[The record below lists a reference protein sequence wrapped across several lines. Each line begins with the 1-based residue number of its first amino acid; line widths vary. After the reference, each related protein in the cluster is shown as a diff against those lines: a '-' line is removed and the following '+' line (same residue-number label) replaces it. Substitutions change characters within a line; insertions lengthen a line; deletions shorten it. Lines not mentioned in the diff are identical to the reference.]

1 MDDDADQQHLTA
13 NPGYAQGQLA
23 KAFTTALTHEDA
35 DTRRRAEGRVTRWRA
50 VLAGMSGGLL
60 SIGSRTPVAGLPA
73 WVTPEVVHGGFATG
87 TPGAGGP
94 LQPYETRLAERFGVP
109 ADRRAL
115 FAHCLTDTG
124 LTWLWGQLNSGRYEV
139 TVPEEG
145 ALLTMAWLVRH
156 GETAAALDLVAE
168 LEPFADQLRFL
179 PRPSAGRPVSDASD
193 ALHRRTVSDTVD
205 RLVRRR
211 PNTAVE
217 TQREALAVWQ
227 PFGDELL
234 VHWLETAGGED
245 GRALELAP
253 DADWLA
259 RGSALLSRYR
269 QLAEEHT
276 HCGKHRNPKENLG
289 ILRGAL
295 EETVAGRQLDARH
308 LGLLRH
314 AIASMVR
321 RRGLP
326 GSAPHAELR
335 RVQRAQAALPSHHAL
350 AQVVV
355 GRLAVL
361 PQESGIADLAP
372 VLAPVSEPEERET
385 GLPAGAQLPTVL
397 RRVVEGALSA
407 PVATLVERGVVP
419 SAEVLAAL
427 VPQLVAVT
435 TARSYDDP
443 ALRTLMA
450 ANYRAFRNR
459 RSLLLLN
466 LERQV
471 RIEELP
477 WVRAVAAQRGDGTA
491 EAALLLRQLGE
502 LAVRGFPG
510 TILPN
515 PLVRELGVL
524 ARQSE
529 LGAPLVEE
537 LAADIF
543 MDAFGP
549 KFLVA
554 AGIAG
559 ELLAGSLYERY
570 YGIDYAA
577 IRELALAEGAVAAGG
592 SSVRRDGGRAG
603 SRTSPGFA
611 RLCAERAAA
620 ASSAPGRSKSGSSP
634 NSGSSSGSRVAA
646 NGKVI
651 EQSQILTTHNLATLV
666 HRVGIAPEP
675 GWADLARRCF
685 TTVCRLTARVHR
697 NPWPYPT
704 IKDTAYAWRQ
714 LVFHLSLCAPAERRR
729 VLDDFDEEVARHPTH
744 VLIRLGPALAGLR
757 LVADGGSFGADG
769 TADGG
774 RTRRLLGWT
783 TNGHWLAS
791 DPTTGAPHGS

>member
-1 MDDDADQQHLTA
+1 MDDDAEQQHLTA
-13 NPGYAQGQLA
+13 APGYALGQLA

-35 DTRRRAEGRVTRWRA
+35 DTRGRAEGRAQRWRA
-50 VLAGMSGGLL
+50 VLAGMAGGRLT
-60 SIGSRTPVAGLPA
+60 IGSRTPVAGLPS
-73 WVTPEVVHGGFATG
+73 WVTPEVVRGGFATG
-87 TPGAGGP
+87 TPSAGGP
-94 LQPYETRLAERFGVP
+94 LQPYEIRLAERFGVP

-156 GETAAALDLVAE
+156 GEPAAALDLVAE
-168 LEPFADQLRFL
+168 LEPFAGQLRFL
-179 PRPSAGRPVSDASD
+179 PRPSTGRPVSDGTD
-193 ALHRRTVSDTVD
+193 ALHRRTVDDTVN

-211 PNTAVE
+211 PNAAVE
-217 TQREALAVWQ
+217 AQREALAVWQ

-234 VHWLETAGGED
+234 AHWLETAGGAD
-245 GRALELAP
+245 GRVLELTP
-253 DADWLA
+253 DASWLA
-259 RGSALLSRYR
+259 RGGELLSRYR
-269 QLAEEHT
+269 LLAGEHT
-276 HCGKHRNPKENLG
+276 RCGKHRSPKGNLG

-295 EETVAGRQLDARH
+295 EETVAGRELDARR

-314 AIASMVR
+314 AVASMVR

-326 GSAPHAELR
+326 GSPAHTELR
-335 RVQRAQAALPSHHAL
+335 RAQRVQAALPSHHAL
-350 AQVVV
+350 AQVVL

-361 PQESGIADLAP
+361 PQESGIADLTP

-385 GLPAGAQLPTVL
+385 GVSAGAQLPPAIS
-397 RRVVEGALSA
+397 RVVEGALSA
-407 PVATLVERGVVP
+407 PVQVLVERGVVP
-419 SAEVLAAL
+419 SSEVLAEL

-435 TARSYDDP
+435 SARAYDDE

-477 WVRAVAAQRGDGTA
+477 WVRAVAAQRGDGSA
-491 EAALLLRQLGE
+491 EAALVLRQLGE
-502 LAVRGFPG
+502 LAVQGFPG

-524 ARQSE
+524 ARQSA

-543 MDAFGP
+543 MNAFGP

-559 ELLAGSLYERY
+559 ELLGGSLYERY
-570 YGIDYAA
+570 YGIDYAL
-577 IRELALAEGAVAAGG
+577 IGELAIAEASEAK
-592 SSVRRDGGRAG
+592 GR
-603 SRTSPGFA
+603 SDRNRTSPGFA
-611 RLCAERAAA
+611 RLCAERAVA
-620 ASSAPGRSKSGSSP
+620 ASSAPAAGPKSGASQ
-634 NSGSSSGSRVAA
+634 GSWVAE

-675 GWADLARRCF
+675 GWAELARRCF
-685 TTVCRLTARVHR
+685 VTVCRLTGRVHR
-697 NPWPYPT
+697 NPRPYAT
-704 IKDTAYAWRQ
+704 IKDAAYAWRQ
-714 LVFHLSLCAPAERRR
+714 LVFHLSLCRPAEQRR
-729 VLDDFDEEVARHPTH
+729 VLGGLDEETGRYPFHVAA
-744 VLIRLGPALAGLR
+744 RLAPALAGLR
-757 LVADGGSFGADG
+757 LVVDGGGFGPDG

-774 RTRRLLGWT
+774 RARRLLGWT
-783 TNGHWLAS
+783 TDGHWLAS
-791 DPTTGAPHGS
+791 DPTGRSAKDS

>member
-1 MDDDADQQHLTA
+1 M
-13 NPGYAQGQLA
+13 
-23 KAFTTALTHEDA
+23 
-35 DTRRRAEGRVTRWRA
+35 
-50 VLAGMSGGLL
+50 
-60 SIGSRTPVAGLPA
+60 
-73 WVTPEVVHGGFATG
+73 
-87 TPGAGGP
+87 
-94 LQPYETRLAERFGVP
+94 
-109 ADRRAL
+109 
-115 FAHCLTDTG
+115 
-124 LTWLWGQLNSGRYEV
+124 
-139 TVPEEG
+139 PEEG

-179 PRPSAGRPVSDASD
+179 PRPSNRRPAPDVTD
-193 ALHRRTVSDTVD
+193 ALHRRSVSDTVD

-211 PNTAVE
+211 PNAAVE

-245 GRALELAP
+245 GRVLELVP
-253 DADWLA
+253 DADWLE
-259 RGSALLSRYR
+259 RGAGLLNRYR

-276 HCGKHRNPKENLG
+276 RCGKHRDPKENLG

-295 EETVAGRQLDARH
+295 EETVAGRPLDARR

-314 AIASMVR
+314 AVASMVR

-326 GSAPHAELR
+326 GSAPHTELR
-335 RVQRAQAALPSHHAL
+335 RVQRDQAALPSHCAL

-372 VLAPVSEPEERET
+372 VLAPVTGPEERET
-385 GLPAGAQLPTVL
+385 GLPAGAQLPPAVS
-397 RRVVEGALSA
+397 RVVEGALSA

-419 SAEVLAAL
+419 SAEVLAEL
-427 VPQLVAVT
+427 VPRLVAVT

-471 RIEELP
+471 RTEELP

-524 ARQSE
+524 ARQSG

-559 ELLAGSLYERY
+559 ELLGGSLYERY

-577 IRELALAEGAVAAGG
+577 IRDLATAEASEA
-592 SSVRRDGGRAG
+592 SGRADG
-603 SRTSPGFA
+603 AGPRTSPGFA

-620 ASSAPGRSKSGSSP
+620 ASSAPAGST
-634 NSGSSSGSRVAA
+634 SGSSSGSWVAA

-685 TTVCRLTARVHR
+685 GTVCRLTARVHR

-714 LVFHLSLCAPAERRR
+714 LVFHLSLCAPAEQRR
-729 VLDDFDEEVARHPTH
+729 VLDDLDAEAARHADH
-744 VLIRLGPALAGLR
+744 VAARLAPVLAGLR
-757 LVADGGSFGADG
+757 LVADGGGFAPDG

-774 RTRRLLGWT
+774 RGRRLLGWT
-783 TNGHWLAS
+783 TDGHWLAT
-791 DPTTGAPHGS
+791 DPTAVETKGT

>member
-1 MDDDADQQHLTA
+1 MNDDADQQHLTA

-87 TPGAGGP
+87 APGAGGP

-124 LTWLWGQLNSGRYEV
+124 LAWLWGQLNSGRYEV

-179 PRPSAGRPVSDASD
+179 PRPSAGRPVPEASD

-211 PNTAVE
+211 PNAAVE

-245 GRALELAP
+245 GRVLERAP
-253 DADWLA
+253 DADWLE
-259 RGSALLSRYR
+259 RGAALLSRYR

-276 HCGKHRNPKENLG
+276 HCGKHRNPKENPG

-295 EETVAGRQLDARH
+295 EETVARRALDARR

-314 AIASMVR
+314 AVASMVR

-350 AQVVV
+350 AQVLV
-355 GRLAVL
+355 GRLAGL
-361 PQESGIADLAP
+361 SQESGIADLAP
-372 VLAPVSEPEERET
+372 VLAPVSDPEERET
-385 GLPAGAQLPTVL
+385 GLPAGAQLPPVL

-419 SAEVLAAL
+419 SAEVLAEL
-427 VPQLVAVT
+427 VPRLVAVT

-524 ARQSE
+524 ARQSQ

-559 ELLAGSLYERY
+559 ELLGGSLYERY

-577 IRELALAEGAVAAGG
+577 IRELAIAEASESAG
-592 SSVRRDGGRAG
+592 RGRADRARP
-603 SRTSPGFA
+603 RTSPGFA

-620 ASSAPGRSKSGSSP
+620 ASSAPDRSKSGSS
-634 NSGSSSGSRVAA
+634 SGSWVAA

-685 TTVCRLTARVHR
+685 ATVCRLTTRVHR

-714 LVFHLSLCAPAERRR
+714 LVFHLSLCPAAEQRH
-729 VLDDFDEEVARHPTH
+729 VLDELDAEAARHPAH
-744 VLIRLGPALAGLR
+744 VTARLAPALAGLR
-757 LVADGGSFGADG
+757 LVADGGTFAPDG
-769 TADGG
+769 TADEG
-774 RTRRLLGWT
+774 RARRLLGWST
-783 TNGHWLAS
+783 DGHWLVT
-791 DPTTGAPHGS
+791 DPTAVETKDS

>member
-1 MDDDADQQHLTA
+1 MNDDADQQHLTA

-35 DTRRRAEGRVTRWRA
+35 DTRRRAESRVTRWRA
-50 VLAGMSGGLL
+50 VLAGMAGGLL

-73 WVTPEVVHGGFATG
+73 WITPEVVHGGFATG

-124 LTWLWGQLNSGRYEV
+124 LAWLWGQLNSGRYEV

-156 GETAAALDLVAE
+156 GESAAALDLVAE

-179 PRPSAGRPVSDASD
+179 PRPSTGRPAPDVTD
-193 ALHRRTVSDTVD
+193 ALYRRSVSDTVD

-211 PNTAVE
+211 PNAAVE

-234 VHWLETAGGED
+234 VHWLETAGAED
-245 GRALELAP
+245 ARVLELAP
-253 DADWLA
+253 DADWLE
-259 RGSALLSRYR
+259 RGAALLSRYR
-269 QLAEEHT
+269 LLAEEHT
-276 HCGKHRNPKENLG
+276 RCGKHRNPKENLG

-295 EETVAGRQLDARH
+295 EETVAGRELDARR

-314 AIASMVR
+314 AVTSMVR

-326 GSAPHAELR
+326 GSAPHTELR
-335 RVQRAQAALPSHHAL
+335 RVQRSQAALPSHYAL

-372 VLAPVSEPEERET
+372 VLAPVSEPEQRET
-385 GLPAGAQLPTVL
+385 GLPAGSQLPSAVS
-397 RRVVEGALSA
+397 RVVEDALSA
-407 PVATLVERGVVP
+407 PVSTLVERGVVP
-419 SAEVLAAL
+419 SAEVLAQL
-427 VPQLVAVT
+427 VPQLVAET
-435 TARSYDDP
+435 TARSYDDK

-450 ANYRAFRNR
+450 ANYRAFRTR

-559 ELLAGSLYERY
+559 ELLGGSLYERY

-577 IRELALAEGAVAAGG
+577 IRELAIAEGTVHAGELA
-592 SSVRRDGGRAG
+592 GRSDKAG
-603 SRTSPGFA
+603 AGPRTSPGFA

-620 ASSAPGRSKSGSSP
+620 ASSAPAGPK
-634 NSGSSSGSRVAA
+634 SGSSSGSWVAA

-685 TTVCRLTARVHR
+685 GTVCRLTARVQR
-697 NPWPYPT
+697 TPWPYST
-704 IKDTAYAWRQ
+704 IKDAAYAWRQ
-714 LVFHLSLCAPAERRR
+714 LVFHLSLCTAAEQRR
-729 VLDDFDEEVARHPTH
+729 VLDDLDVAAARHAPH
-744 VLIRLGPALAGLR
+744 VTARLAPALAGLR
-757 LVADGGSFGADG
+757 LVADGGAFAPDG
-769 TADGG
+769 TVDGG
-774 RTRRLLGWT
+774 RARRLLGWT
-783 TNGHWLAS
+783 TDGHWLAT
-791 DPTTGAPHGS
+791 DPTAVDTKGS

>member
-13 NPGYAQGQLA
+13 APGYAQGQLA

-50 VLAGMSGGLL
+50 VLAGMAGGLL

-73 WVTPEVVHGGFATG
+73 WVTHEVVHGGFATG
-87 TPGAGGP
+87 TPSAGGP

-145 ALLTMAWLVRH
+145 ALLTMAWLVRL

-168 LEPFADQLRFL
+168 LEPFADRLRFL
-179 PRPSAGRPVSDASD
+179 PRPSAGRTAPDDTD
-193 ALHRRTVSDTVD
+193 ALCRRTVSDTVD

-211 PNTAVE
+211 PNAAVE

-234 VHWLETAGGED
+234 VHWLETADGAD
-245 GRALELAP
+245 GRVLELAP

-259 RGSALLSRYR
+259 RGDALLSRYR
-269 QLAEEHT
+269 SLAEEHT
-276 HCGKHRNPKENLG
+276 RCGKHRSPKGNLG

-295 EETVAGRQLDARH
+295 EETVAGRQLDARR

-314 AIASMVR
+314 AVASMVR

-326 GSAPHAELR
+326 GSAPHTELR
-335 RVQRAQAALPSHHAL
+335 RAQRAQAALPSHHAL

-355 GRLAVL
+355 GRLAGL
-361 PQESGIADLAP
+361 PQESGIADLGP
-372 VLAPVSEPEERET
+372 VLAPVSEPERRET
-385 GLPAGAQLPTVL
+385 GLPSGAQLPPAIS
-397 RRVVEGALSA
+397 RVVEGALSA

-419 SAEVLAAL
+419 SAEVLAEL
-427 VPQLVAVT
+427 VPRLVADT
-435 TARSYDDP
+435 TARTYDDK

-477 WVRAVAAQRGDGTA
+477 WVRAVSAQRGDGTA
-491 EAALLLRQLGE
+491 EAALLLRRLGE

-543 MDAFGP
+543 MDTFGP

-559 ELLAGSLYERY
+559 ELLGGSLYERY

-577 IRELALAEGAVAAGG
+577 IRDLAIAEGTAEGGKAAGR
-592 SSVRRDGGRAG
+592 SDEAG
-603 SRTSPGFA
+603 AGPRTSPGFA

-620 ASSAPGRSKSGSSP
+620 ASSAPAGSSE
-634 NSGSSSGSRVAA
+634 SWVAA
-646 NGKVI
+646 SGKVI
-651 EQSQILTTHNLATLV
+651 EQAQILTTHNLATLV

-685 TTVCRLTARVHR
+685 GTVCRLTARVHG
-697 NPWPYPT
+697 NPWPCST
-704 IKDTAYAWRQ
+704 IKDAAYAWRQ
-714 LVFHLSLCAPAERRR
+714 SVFHLSLCPPAEQRR
-729 VLDDFDEEVARHPTH
+729 VLDDLDAEAARHAPH
-744 VLIRLGPALAGLR
+744 VAARLAPVLAGLR
-757 LVADGGSFGADG
+757 LVADGGGFAPDG

-774 RTRRLLGWT
+774 RARRLLGWT
-783 TNGHWLAS
+783 TDGHWLAT
-791 DPTTGAPHGS
+791 DPTAVDTKGS